1 MPYFI
6 RLISDHVST
15 AVAYSLPLLCFVVVL
30 AYALRQRRHS

>member
-15 AVAYSLPLLCFVVVL
+15 AVAYSLLQLSFVVVL
-30 AYALRQRRHS
+30 ASQTFIMR